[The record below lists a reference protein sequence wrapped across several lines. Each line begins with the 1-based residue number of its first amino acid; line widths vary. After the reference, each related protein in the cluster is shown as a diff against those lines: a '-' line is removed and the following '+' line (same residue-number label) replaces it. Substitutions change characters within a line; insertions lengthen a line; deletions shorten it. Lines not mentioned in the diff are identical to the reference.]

1 MTSYLLTM
9 EITELDSK
17 CVRGMNEQLLKTSC
31 TDVLSSRLKLIKTL
45 GIHPPPP
52 PPLPLV
58 RPRFNSP
65 YIIKNYS
72 LSKYVNDEN

>member
-31 TDVLSSRLKLIKTL
+31 TDVLSSRRKLRKTL
-45 GIHPPPP
+45 GIPPP
-52 PPLPLV
+52 PLV

-65 YIIKNYS
+65 YIIKKII
-72 LSKYVNDEN
+72 LSRNMSMMKIGRP